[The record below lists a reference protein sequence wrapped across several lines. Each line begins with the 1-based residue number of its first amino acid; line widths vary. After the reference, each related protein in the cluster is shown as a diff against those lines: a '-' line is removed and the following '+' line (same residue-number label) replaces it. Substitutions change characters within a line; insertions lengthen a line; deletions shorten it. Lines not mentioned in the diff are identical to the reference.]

1 MGRFSSTASATCGS
15 ICGMKL
21 SISLPDDD
29 LEFIDEF
36 AATHAVPGRSAVL
49 QRALRLLKEAELEK
63 QYEAAMDEWYESGE
77 NEVWDAVVGDGLEAE
92 D

>member
-1 MGRFSSTASATCGS
+1 
-15 ICGMKL
+15 MKL
-21 SISLPDDD
+21 SISLADDD

-49 QRALRLLKEAELEK
+49 QQALRLLKEAELEK
-63 QYEAAMDEWYESGE
+63 QYEAAMDEWFESGE
-77 NEVWDAVVGDGLEAE
+77 NEVWDAVVGDGLEVE